1 MDVLVILKDLP
12 GVREVE
18 DLSVWVV
25 LEGIQKGRGGFGKEH
40 AFAPAGGH
48 GGSERGGGRREM
60 MGGRK
65 RRGKGGGR
73 GAAGG

>member
-48 GGSERGGGRREM
+48 GGSGRGAGRREM